1 MPVINKSHII
11 PYTTEQMYALVNAI
25 EQYPQ
30 FIPWCV
36 GSEVL
41 LSNDDEIHAR
51 LDFEKG
57 GVSKSFATVNRLS
70 PHKMIEIRLL
80 DGPFKHLE
88 GYWRFD
94 PLDNGGSRVTL
105 DLNFEFATK
114 VVGMMVGPFF
124 QQIASSLVDAF
135 TERAYEVYD
144 D

>member
-1 MPVINKSHII
+1 
-11 PYTTEQMYALVNAI
+11 VNAI

-41 LSNDDEIHAR
+41 LHNNDEIHAR
-51 LDFEKG
+51 LKFEKG
-57 GVSKSFATVNRLS
+57 GVSKSFSTVNRLS

-88 GYWRFD
+88 GFWRFD

-114 VVGMMVGPFF
+114 IVGMMVGPFF